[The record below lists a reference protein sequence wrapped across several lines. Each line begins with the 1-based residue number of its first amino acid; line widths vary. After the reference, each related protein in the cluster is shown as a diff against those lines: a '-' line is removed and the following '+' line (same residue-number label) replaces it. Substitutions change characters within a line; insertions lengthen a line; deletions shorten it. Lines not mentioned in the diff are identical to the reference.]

1 MSTGLGPAPVAAVNE
16 RVAEPNEARR
26 VLLLSTVAFTLMFAA
41 WLMFGVLGIP
51 IQQEFGLT
59 DVQLSWL
66 SAVAILNGSLWR
78 LPAGIAADRLGG
90 RVVFTAM
97 LVTTAVFALL
107 VSLAGSYGMLL
118 LLAFLVGGGEAVA
131 PVGEGD

>member
-1 MSTGLGPAPVAAVNE
+1 MPTRLSPAPATPAS
-16 RVAEPNEARR
+16 ADAPEPGARR
-26 VLLLSTVAFTLMFAA
+26 VLVLSTSAFTLMFAA

-78 LPAGIAADRLGG
+78 LPAGILADRLGG
-90 RVVFTAM
+90 
-97 LVTTAVFALL
+97 
-107 VSLAGSYGMLL
+107 
-118 LLAFLVGGGEAVA
+118 
-131 PVGEGD
+131 